1 MKQKDF
7 SFSPNLHIWR
17 WVLASCEQNLER
29 LKKWWV
35 HRICKYLILFHS
47 EQYQNKRV
55 QFKLILHS
63 FTTLR
68 AVEKTTR
75 TTNFFW
81 NHTNISRCT
90 YMWAPLI
97 LLALYYKPLNP
108 QTLSASYCS
117 NHIFILCFCLW
128 AMRFVWY
135 FKRRIARF
143 INKAELGRGSRFR
156 DALLIFAPKLWSVSV
171 FTCSAASE
179 EKSSKLT
186 SQVYRALVSV
196 LLISGRKISQKNSR
210 AYSCLLLCTLS
221 ELSDS

>member
-1 MKQKDF
+1 MKQNDF

-47 EQYQNKRV
+47 EQYQNKRA

-75 TTNFFW
+75 RTTTFFW
-81 NHTNISRCT
+81 NHTNISLCW
-90 YMWAPLI
+90 WAPLI
-97 LLALYYKPLNP
+97 LLALYCKPLNP
-108 QTLSASYCS
+108 QTLSASCCS
-117 NHIFILCFCLW
+117 NHIFVLCFCLW

-135 FKRRIARF
+135 FKTRIARF
-143 INKAELGRGSRFR
+143 INKPELGRGSRFR
-156 DALLIFAPKLWSVSV
+156 DALLIFALKLWSVSV

-210 AYSCLLLCTLS
+210 ACSCLLLCTFS
-221 ELSDS
+221 ELSNS